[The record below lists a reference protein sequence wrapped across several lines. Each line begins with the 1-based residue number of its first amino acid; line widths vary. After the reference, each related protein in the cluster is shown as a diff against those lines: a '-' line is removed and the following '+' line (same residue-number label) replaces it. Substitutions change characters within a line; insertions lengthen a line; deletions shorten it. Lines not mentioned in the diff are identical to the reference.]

1 MWAQGKTEGIQIEVS
16 DASVAQKIS
25 ERHNVR
31 SLYSINISQLL
42 PR

>member
-1 MWAQGKTEGIQIEVS
+1 MELS
-16 DASVAQKIS
+16 NASVAQKIS

-31 SLYSINISQLL
+31 SSYNINISRLL